1 MRNRN
6 THDVTYKKKLTKCA
20 RVFRAFSDLQLRYGE
35 LLDRND
41 EILEIKANVLLK
53 DFELGET
60 FTTDFVCTKQD
71 GGLMVRECVYQ
82 KNLLRPSTIKGLD
95 ASRSYWLARGI
106 TDWGIV
112 LDAQ

>member
-35 LLDRND
+35 LLDRDD

-53 DFELGET
+53 GFELGET
-60 FTTDFVCTKQD
+60 FTTDFVNHD
-71 GGLMVRECVYQ
+71 VRKLK
-82 KNLLRPSTIKGLD
+82 KNLESFLD
-95 ASRSYWLARGI
+95 L
-106 TDWGIV
+106 
-112 LDAQ
+112 